1 MANLNSNQV
10 ASIKVIGVGGA
21 GNNAINRMIE
31 AGVDGVT
38 FIVMNTDAQV
48 VNTSKAN
55 VKLVLG
61 KKISRG
67 LGAGANPEIGKE
79 AALESI
85 NEIKEFLENSDMI
98 FIAAGMGGGTGT
110 GAAPVIAKIARDLGI
125 LTVAI
130 VTRPFAFEGRMRNI
144 YAAQGMEELEKNVDS
159 LITISNDRLL
169 EVIGGVPLKDSFKEA
184 DNILRQGVQT
194 ITDLIA
200 VPALINL
207 DFADIRT
214 VLKDKGNA
222 LFGIGIGSGENKSI
236 EASNKA
242 ITSPLLE
249 TSFKGAKNAIVNVTG
264 GNTMT
269 LYDANDAVDIV
280 RQAAGGEINIIF
292 GVAIN
297 EHLED
302 QMIVTVIAT
311 GFDNNKSINSSENN
325 KQQQQVNNN
334 YQNTN
339 VNSYSSSNNNNMNNN
354 NRYNNQNSYENNNQV
369 NNNSENNKPKENRDR
384 PPFFKKF

>member
-1 MANLNSNQV
+1 MTNIYKHQI

-21 GNNAINRMIE
+21 GNNAINRMMD
-31 AGVDGVT
+31 AGVDGVE
-38 FIVMNTDAQV
+38 FVVMNTDAQV
-48 VNTSKAN
+48 INMSKAQT
-55 VKLVLG
+55 KLVLG
-61 KKISRG
+61 KQLSKG
-67 LGAGANPEIGKE
+67 LGAGANPEIGRE
-79 AALESI
+79 AALESLKD
-85 NEIKEFLENSDMI
+85 IKDILIGTDML

-110 GAAPVIAKIARDLGI
+110 GAAPVIAKVANDLGI

-130 VTRPFAFEGRMRNI
+130 VTKPFQFEGRMRNI
-144 YAAQGMEELEKNVDS
+144 HAITGVQDLQKNVDS

-214 VLKDKGNA
+214 VLLNKGSA

-236 EASNKA
+236 EAANKA
-242 ITSPLLE
+242 INSPLLE
-249 TSFKGAKNAIVNVTG
+249 ASFKGAKNAIVNVSG

-269 LYDANDAVDIV
+269 LYDANDAVDII
-280 RQAAGGEINIIF
+280 RQAADCEINIIF
-292 GVAIN
+292 GVAVN
-297 EHLED
+297 EHLND

-311 GFDNNKSINSSENN
+311 GFDNAEFKPDGDKDIIASNN
-325 KQQQQVNNN
+325 KINLSSNIPNNGNLEFAKYSKLESWTKNINNN
-334 YQNTN
+334 FVQNE
-339 VNSYSSSNNNNMNNN
+339 
-354 NRYNNQNSYENNNQV
+354 NRNNQNNTSD
-369 NNNSENNKPKENRDR
+369 NKPKQKSPYFR
-384 PPFFKKF
+384 KW